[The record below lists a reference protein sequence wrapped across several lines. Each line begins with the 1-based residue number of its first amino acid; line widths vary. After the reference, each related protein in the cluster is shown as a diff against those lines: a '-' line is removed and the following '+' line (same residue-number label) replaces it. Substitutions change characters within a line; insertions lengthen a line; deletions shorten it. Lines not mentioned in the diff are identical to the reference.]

1 LLVAAAECRKKIL
14 HNLDILF
21 GAHRN
26 LSFSLISSVSGL
38 IRRFGTIL
46 LRAKSHGHRLITA
59 AF

>member
-26 LSFSLISSVSGL
+26 LSFSLTSSVSDL
-38 IRRFGTIL
+38 IRRFETIL
-46 LRAKSHGHRLITA
+46 LGPNRAVIN
-59 AF
+59 